1 MTYRQ
6 QQSLMLL
13 RLILLRLNL
22 LRLSPLPPGQ
32 PQPNNQLPNQS
43 QPQQSAAQLR
53 QPNPCSGLQIKL
65 AASPACYWQE
75 PV

>member
-1 MTYRQ
+1 MNYRQ

-32 PQPNNQLPNQS
+32 PQPNNQLPNKS
-43 QPQQSAAQLR
+43 QPQQSAAHLGQEW
-53 QPNPCSGLQIKL
+53 PCSGLLIRL
-65 AASPACYWQE
+65 AASPACYLQE